1 MKYMGSKARLSKK
14 ILSAMPTLERNY
26 VEPFAGGMN
35 MVAAVGDAQSRH
47 ANELNHYVV
56 AMFQAFLSGWEPEH
70 IDRETYA
77 KLKGLNGPD
86 HLIGWA
92 GVACSYSGK
101 WFGGYAGIVET
112 KEGRRDYQ
120 GEAIKNAIKQIAAMK
135 GVTFSSM
142 SYEELEIPDGSLV
155 YCDPPY
161 AGTTGYRDSFD
172 SRAFWRWAKKLSRY
186 CDVYVSEYTAPD
198 YAHEILAMPV
208 RSSLSANGLSGGS
221 KESVEKLFR
230 L

>member
-172 SRAFWRWAKKLSRY
+172 SRAIGI
-186 CDVYVSEYTAPD
+186 VS
-198 YAHEILAMPV
+198 IQ
-208 RSSLSANGLSGGS
+208 GLSGDGLRNFLGT
-221 KESVEKLFR
+221 VMFTFR
-230 L
+230 SIPRQITRMRFLLCQSGPA